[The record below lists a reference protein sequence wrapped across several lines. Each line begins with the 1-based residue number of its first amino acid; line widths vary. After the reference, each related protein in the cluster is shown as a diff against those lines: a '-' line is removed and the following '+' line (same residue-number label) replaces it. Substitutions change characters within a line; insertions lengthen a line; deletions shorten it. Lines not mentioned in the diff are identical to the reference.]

1 MKRRENFFMAEYMTS
16 EREEYI
22 AKLDVQ
28 IQVINSILKLDLGS
42 VVSAEL
48 KKQLKKLKTEAETVQ
63 RKLRNNEFEIAI
75 VGEESSGKSTFAN
88 ALMGNSILPRADKRC
103 TYTSTRI
110 AYSGDNSEDSAVVS
124 FYTVD
129 EFDSDFKDK
138 LRQLCFPN
146 YEMYSFDTLDYNKY
160 KAIYNSDVPDDVK
173 DRKNTDSIRSDLET
187 IIRHADEIRQLLDKP
202 NKPLNSEEISCGDLM
217 AYITDEVKALAVS
230 GIVIYSKQLVDMKN
244 AVIYDV
250 PGFNSPTALHK
261 HQTLN
266 RMKSADAII
275 ITAKGDEPSI
285 TEGPLKILQASDDD
299 GNPLQDKLF
308 VFANKIERST
318 DITENIGL
326 IQSQWTN
333 TGFVEP
339 NMCNKRI
346 YFGSALAHLQAKG
359 LCFDPDGSSRALR
372 EFKEKEKYMPAGD
385 GINALR
391 EGLENYNRTERFEV
405 LKRRINRIKTDILKA
420 FKDIYTGNENL
431 TTSRSYSAEQVA
443 MVAELIDDTRP
454 AAEKKLLDLKADIRA
469 YMPTELPLSKQ
480 IITYITDNVTTEHYS
495 VSDELLDNVKKH
507 TLYIG
512 NYDDVGRI
520 ESTIREMKFK
530 EMYEDFSQNVINIA
544 DKHHT
549 NYSAQILDI
558 ILDAMGVNIS
568 SPYREE
574 LVEALKNEVAVFRSD
589 LISTD
594 HSNELYYQS
603 LIERFSRYLYQILIT
618 SQYSAERLREFYDSI
633 DNFYSLS
640 VFYKKP
646 DCEND
651 LAYIDIAPKDQPL
664 CMMLLFHYYLNVAD
678 NIRLLMNDISRISGI
693 REVPNEI
700 TKIAEK
706 AFYVTGGKKDTIIE
720 MVSKKT
726 ANIVDKSD
734 DFKVNLVKQVLS
746 QIINSNELYSVANKK
761 AFTQYYER
769 YHSSIRDGK
778 LYSVEDFRADFDVDI
793 QILQDVLINAFV
805 RAISMEKPFVARE
818 AKSIDDIIDYIKSKS
833 FGAFLSANFYKIK
846 YKETQLL
853 DKQRRE
859 QEQNAAII
867 QAISGILD
875 SLAN

>member
-1 MKRRENFFMAEYMTS
+1 
-16 EREEYI
+16 
-22 AKLDVQ
+22 
-28 IQVINSILKLDLGS
+28 
-42 VVSAEL
+42 
-48 KKQLKKLKTEAETVQ
+48 
-63 RKLRNNEFEIAI
+63 
-75 VGEESSGKSTFAN
+75 
-88 ALMGNSILPRADKRC
+88 
-103 TYTSTRI
+103 
-110 AYSGDNSEDSAVVS
+110 
-124 FYTVD
+124 
-129 EFDSDFKDK
+129 
-138 LRQLCFPN
+138 
-146 YEMYSFDTLDYNKY
+146 MYSFDTLDYSKY
-160 KAIYNSDVPDDVK
+160 KAIYDSDVPDDVK
-173 DRKNTDSIRSDLET
+173 DRKNTDSIRSDVET
-187 IIRHADEIRQLLDKP
+187 IIKHADEIRQLLGRPEKP
-202 NKPLNSEEISCGDLM
+202 FNSEEISRGDLT

-230 GIVIYSKQLVDMKN
+230 GVVIYSKQLVGMKN

-261 HQTLN
+261 QQTLN

-318 DITENIGL
+318 DVTENVGL

-333 TGFVEP
+333 AGFVAP
-339 NMCNKRI
+339 TMCGKRI
-346 YFGSALAHLQAKG
+346 YYGSALAHLQAKG
-359 LCFDPDGSSRALR
+359 LCLDPDGSSRALR
-372 EFKEKEKYMPAGD
+372 EFKEKEKFMPAGD
-385 GINALR
+385 GIDALR
-391 EGLENYNRTERFEV
+391 EGLENYNKTERFEV
-405 LKRRINRIKTDILKA
+405 LKRRINRIKADIFNA
-420 FKDIYTGNENL
+420 FSDIRSGNEDL

-443 MVAELIDDTRP
+443 MVAELIDDIRP
-454 AAEKKLLDLKADIRA
+454 ATEKKLLDLKAEIRS
-469 YMPTELPLSKQ
+469 YMPTEQPLSKQ

-495 VSDELLDNVKKH
+495 VSDELLDYVKKH
-507 TLYIG
+507 TPFIG
-512 NYDDVGRI
+512 NHDDVGRI
-520 ESTIREMKFK
+520 EATIREMKFK

-549 NYSAQILDI
+549 EYSAQILNI
-558 ILDAMGVNIS
+558 ILDAMGVDTN

-574 LVEALKNEVAVFRSD
+574 LAESLKGEVSAFRSD
-589 LISTD
+589 LISSD

-603 LIERFSRYLYQILIT
+603 LIERFSRYIYQILIT

-646 DCEND
+646 DCEDD

-664 CMMLLFHYYLNVAD
+664 CMMLLFHHYLNAAD
-678 NIRLLMNDISRISGI
+678 NIRLLMTDISRISGI
-693 REVPNEI
+693 REVPEEI

-706 AFYVTGGKKDTIIE
+706 AFSATGGNKETIIE
-720 MVSKKT
+720 MVTKKA

-734 DFKVNLVKQVLS
+734 DFRVNLVKQALS
-746 QIINSNELYSVANKK
+746 QVVESNEPCSVANKE

-769 YHSSIRDGK
+769 YHSSIRGGK

-793 QILQDVLINAFV
+793 QILQDVLVNAFV